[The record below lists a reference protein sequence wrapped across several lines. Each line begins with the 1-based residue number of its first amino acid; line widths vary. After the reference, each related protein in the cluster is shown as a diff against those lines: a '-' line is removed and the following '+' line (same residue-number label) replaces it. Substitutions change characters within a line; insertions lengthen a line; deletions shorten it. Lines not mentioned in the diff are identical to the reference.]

1 MVTLNSAQIDR
12 HKNPTDSEYN
22 TCSTLKT
29 LRCSKPNLDVIQKN
43 HIQLPYNSSDFYHN
57 GNNFMIFHQN
67 IRGISNKTDKLIISL
82 LPDTPHV
89 LCLT

>member
-1 MVTLNSAQIDR
+1 MVTLDCAKTDR
-12 HKNPTDSEYN
+12 HTNPTAKEYN
-22 TCSTLKT
+22 ACST
-29 LRCSKPNLDVIQKN
+29 LRCSKPNLHILQKN
-43 HIQLPYNSSDFYHN
+43 HIHLPYNSSDYYHN